1 MLPDAFFRALSL
13 LASLD
18 PEVLDAAGVSL
29 SVSAAATL
37 LALLFGLPL
46 GGLVGLTAFPAR
58 RAVVAAIN
66 ALMALPTVVVGLVV
80 YALLSRSG
88 PLGDA
93 GLLYTRTAMALGQ
106 AVLALPI
113 VAGLAIGALEHADP
127 RLRATAWSLGAGRL
141 ATAWLVVREA
151 RFALLAAGAAA
162 FGRVFSEVGVSMML
176 GGNLKGETRNL
187 ATGIALE
194 TGKGEFA
201 LGLALGLVLL
211 GVALAVNGALAWL
224 RAAGRRP
231 R

>member
-1 MLPDAFFRALSL
+1 MFVDALRRALSL

-18 PEVLDAAGVSL
+18 ADVLDAACVSIT
-29 SVSAAATL
+29 VSGAATL
-37 LALLFGLPL
+37 LALLLGLPL
-46 GGLVGLTAFPAR
+46 GVLIGLSSFRGR
-58 RAVVAAIN
+58 RAAVAVIN

-88 PLGDA
+88 PLGGA
-93 GLLYTRTAMALGQ
+93 GLLYTRGAMVIGQ
-106 AVLALPI
+106 AVLAFPI
-113 VAGLAIGALEHADP
+113 VAGLAIGALEHVDP
-127 RLRATAWSLGAGRL
+127 RLRPTAWTLGAGRA

-151 RFALLAAGAAA
+151 RFALVAAGAAA

-201 LGLALGLVLL
+201 LGLALGAVLL
-211 GVALAVNGALAWL
+211 GVALAVNGALAVL
-224 RAAGRRP
+224 RAAERRP